1 MAETRSRGFGNY
13 QVEGK
18 TKYKEEDI
26 VFLEEC
32 LKKNLTYNSLQLA
45 QKT

>member
-26 VFLEEC
+26 VLEEC
-32 LKKNLTYNSLQLA
+32 LKKNLVHTTVFN
-45 QKT
+45 